1 MTLPALT
8 MAASTNSLADWVDGL
23 QARGRYTFARRAAGE
38 VMGRDDR
45 GLTKALGRLAR
56 AGRVVRARR
65 GFYVIV
71 PLEYRSSGAPP
82 VSWFIDDLMR
92 HLGKPYYA
100 GLLTAASL
108 HGAAHQAAQVFQVL
122 TSDPLRPSVVGR
134 ARLQFLTRSA
144 VESCPVVEMQTET
157 GTMRVSSAELTALD
171 LVRYMKSA
179 GHVNHVATVLME
191 LAEVMDPTA
200 LATTARSGCAGAAV
214 VQRLGYLLRLLEH
227 DALADALAESL
238 EPVDTHPVALVTGRP
253 TASSPTDPEW
263 KVRINADVEPDL

>member
-1 MTLPALT
+1 
-8 MAASTNSLADWVDGL
+8 
-23 QARGRYTFARRAAGE
+23 
-38 VMGRDDR
+38 MGRDDR

-82 VSWFIDDLMR
+82 VSWFMDDLMG
-92 HLGKPYYA
+92 HLGKPYYV

-108 HGAAHQAAQVFQVL
+108 HGAGHQAAQVFQVL

-144 VESCPVVEMQTET
+144 VEACPVVEMQTET
-157 GTMRVSSAELTALD
+157 GTMRVSTPELTALD
-171 LVRYMKSA
+171 LVRYMKAA
-179 GHVNHVATVLME
+179 GHLNHVATVLTE
-191 LAEVMDPTA
+191 LAEAMDPVA
-200 LATTARSGCAGAAV
+200 LAAGVRGSCAGAAV
-214 VQRLGYLLRLLEH
+214 AQRLGYLLRLLEH
-227 DALADALAESL
+227 HALADALAESL
-238 EPVDTHPVALVTGRP
+238 EPVAIHPVALVAGRP